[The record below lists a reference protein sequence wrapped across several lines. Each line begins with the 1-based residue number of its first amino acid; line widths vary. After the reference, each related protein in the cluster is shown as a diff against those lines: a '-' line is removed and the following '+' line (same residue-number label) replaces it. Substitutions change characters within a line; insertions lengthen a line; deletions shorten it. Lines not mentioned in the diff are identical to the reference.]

1 MRAPDQLPSMAIGLK
16 FTSTKREVGLRAMA
30 RATGLSTGSLSTYLN
45 TGKLPA
51 KCDGQ
56 AVQAALRDLLHEA
69 GANAREMARLFK
81 PCILKTDFAHAN
93 AMAKKTGASTF
104 APAPAYPPTH
114 YHVKKEDDD
123 MLLAKQTLTQAAR
136 KQFGFFNGNP
146 FDGEV
151 TSAGE
156 MFQNAEFGYCREAAW
171 SAAMHG
177 RWVAIVGESGA
188 GKTTLLGDLEER
200 IAQERKPVTVI
211 KPSVIG
217 MEDTL
222 DKGKPMKAS
231 GILDAIIY
239 TLDASTSPRRTMEAK
254 TRQLQQ
260 MLEASSR
267 AGNAHLLVIEE
278 AHRLPVSTLKHLK
291 GVHELRMGRKALCG
305 ILLMGQPELKAKL
318 NPAKYDVREV
328 AQRVEIVE
336 LMPLDGDL
344 KAYLTKRAARS
355 GKPLAELMEDNAV
368 HALQARLTVSQE
380 STGRQKQVTSMV
392 YPLAVNNFMTA
403 ALNQAAELGAP
414 VITKDVVMEV

>member
-1 MRAPDQLPSMAIGLK
+1 MRAPDQMPPLPIGLK
-16 FTSTKREVGLRAMA
+16 YTAEKYKVGLRAMA
-30 RATGLSTGSLSTYLN
+30 RATGMSLGSLSRYLN
-45 TGKLPA
+45 TGQMPER
-51 KCDGQ
+51 CDHA
-56 AVQAALRDLLHEA
+56 AVQAALRELMSQTQA
-69 GANAREMARLFK
+69 SVREMARLFK
-81 PCILKTDFAHAN
+81 PAALTQFAQ
-93 AMAKKTGASTF
+93 AKKTGASTL
-104 APAPAYPPTH
+104 APAPAHQPPH

-136 KQFGFFNGNP
+136 KAFGFFNGNP

-151 TSAGE
+151 TSAEE

-200 IAQERKPVTVI
+200 IAAERKPVTVI

-239 TLDASTSPRRTMEAK
+239 TLDASASPRRTMEAK

-305 ILLMGQPELKAKL
+305 ILLMGQPELKTKL

-328 AQRVEIVE
+328 AQRVEMVE

-344 KAYLTKRAARS
+344 KAYLAKRAARA
-355 GKPLAELMEDNAV
+355 GKPLAELIEDDAV
-368 HALQARLTVSQE
+368 HALRERLTVSQE
-380 STGRQKQVTSMV
+380 STGRHKQVTSMV

-414 VITKDVVMEV
+414 VISKDVVMEV

>member
-1 MRAPDQLPSMAIGLK
+1 MRAPDQLPPLPIGLK
-16 FTSTKREVGLRAMA
+16 FTAEKRSVGLRTMA
-30 RATGLSTGSLSTYLN
+30 KLTGVSTGSLSTYLN
-45 TGKLPA
+45 TGKLPS
-51 KCDGQ
+51 KCDAQ
-56 AVQAALRDLLHEA
+56 AVQDALRGLLHEA
-69 GANAREMARLFK
+69 GATAREMARLFK
-81 PCILKTDFAHAN
+81 PAILKTDFAASPGT
-93 AMAKKTGASTF
+93 KKNGASTF
-104 APAPAYPPTH
+104 APAPTYPPAH

-136 KQFGFFNGNP
+136 KAFGFFNGNP

-151 TSAGE
+151 TSGEE

-200 IAQERKPVTVI
+200 IAAERKPVTVI

-231 GILDAIIY
+231 GILDAIIF
-239 TLDASTSPRRTMEAK
+239 TLDAGASPRRTMEAK

-278 AHRLPVSTLKHLK
+278 AHRLPVPTLKHLK

-344 KAYLTKRAARS
+344 KAYLAKRSARA
-355 GKPLAELMEDNAV
+355 GKQLAELMEDDAV